1 MSLIVSPLS
10 PRSKHVGYWVCI
22 YNIHIQIQYTMFYR
36 LRSTCAVRNWDEFY
50 ASWPHYFSF
59 SMMCVFLICVDDM
72 ASFHWINSGSSPLN
86 APNSQSKSCH
96 RCVVASASALKI
108 GTAGTSTI
116 VDLWNKAMRCKLS
129 AVRVGEEWEIS
140 AQFMASLRANPH
152 FLSVFVMGSSMWG
165 HVICQ
170 SWNDKPSLFNI
181 VN

>member
-36 LRSTCAVRNWDEFY
+36 LRST
-50 ASWPHYFSF
+50 F

-72 ASFHWINSGSSPLN
+72 ANFHWINSGSSPLN
-86 APNSQSKSCH
+86 ASNSQSKSCH